1 LFPRSNISFRCPFQN
16 ISDFPRLE
24 SLDSK
29 SRKSLKSILNK
40 LYYRFLIQEQQ
51 LSLNSYLSLSEF
63 RYCFYKSNF
72 KPEQQLT
79 VDKTE
84 IVTAANSSHT
94 NFPDSPNL
102 RKAEMGNIPVEKRT
116 GVAETNGESSSSS
129 PSLFLCCFGRN
140 KIHHF
145 HEDAD
150 FNQPRAAPEDKS
162 KTEIKSVSI
171 MREKKLTNRL
181 LVLDNSQR
189 NSAAESYRQL
199 QKILSPLIPSLNS
212 FYYQLKYFEVRND
225 GNSLYLKQIKAEQ
238 QQSQPVTEEE
248 SKNNN
253 NIKHDHHLVLQSVE
267 DDSENNKEI
276 YQKEN
281 EHEKDNIPSCS
292 AENSKTNEDILKVFL
307 YQNVGIVFQSEGD
320 YNQHLEKT
328 EEIIDFL
335 EWIQFCFHQN
345 IFPDVEIIPE

>member
-1 LFPRSNISFRCPFQN
+1 VRFQN
-16 ISDFPRLE
+16 ISEFPPLE

-29 SRKSLKSILNK
+29 SRKSLKSILNN

-51 LSLNSYLSLSEF
+51 FSLKSYLSQTEF
-63 RYCFYKSNF
+63 RYCFYQGNF
-72 KPEQQLT
+72 KPAQLT
-79 VDKTE
+79 LDKSE
-84 IVTAANSSHT
+84 IITTANTSHT

-102 RKAEMGNIPVEKRT
+102 RKAEMGNIPTEQQP
-116 GVAETNGESSSSS
+116 GVAEKNRESSSS

-145 HEDAD
+145 REDDGD
-150 FNQPRAAPEDKS
+150 FSQPQAAPEDKF

-171 MREKKLTNRL
+171 IREKKLNNRVV
-181 LVLDNSQR
+181 VLDNSSQR

-212 FYYQLKYFEVRND
+212 FYYQLKYFEVQND
-225 GNSLYLKQIKAEQ
+225 GNSFYLTHIKTEQ
-238 QQSQPVTEEE
+238 QLQPPTKEE

-253 NIKHDHHLVLQSVE
+253 LKHDHHLVLQSVE
-267 DDSENNKEI
+267 DDSENNNNNNNKEM

-281 EHEKDNIPSCS
+281 ENEKDNIPSCS
-292 AENSKTNEDILKVFL
+292 AEKNNKNEDILKVFL
-307 YQNVGIVFQSEGD
+307 YQNVGILFQSETD
-320 YNQHLEKT
+320 YNQRFEKT